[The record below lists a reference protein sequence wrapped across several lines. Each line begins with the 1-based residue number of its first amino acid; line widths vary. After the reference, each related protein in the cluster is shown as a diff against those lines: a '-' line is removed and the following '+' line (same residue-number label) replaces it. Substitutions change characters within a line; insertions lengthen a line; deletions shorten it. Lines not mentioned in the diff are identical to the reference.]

1 MHHFMSLVVELD
13 AVLSLFCERVNAV
26 ARMCRADMQHSSPIE
41 AVCCYGEKTQFR
53 RYPRAVRLFLFFF
66 SSPLAQAVR
75 SPRRV
80 ASRTSPSSFL
90 QPASQRT
97 SGASIRQLPSV
108 LPFFP
113 ENRSSAVGSSPLGLR
128 VVFLPSFLP
137 LPDLPSVDDNQI
149 RSNLLLLPSILRPP
163 SLLPPPNT
171 APPAL
176 STRALTNGKLNRP
189 QSELQNHS
197 WSGRPIEP
205 MFLSKATRWRFSSSS
220 SSSSVCARGR
230 EVAKFFFSASLH
242 IPIKVNFASHSGMRA
257 ERGICKRN
265 GEGKETQRGAGVA
278 GGQAG
283 RYIRRAY

>member
-137 LPDLPSVDDNQI
+137 SVAGSAVRRRQSDQI
-149 RSNLLLLPSILRPP
+149 KSSFAALHPP
-163 SLLPPPNT
+163 SSLPPSPT
-171 APPAL
+171 QYCAP
-176 STRALTNGKLNRP
+176 RP
-189 QSELQNHS
+189 LHS
-197 WSGRPIEP
+197 RSYKW
-205 MFLSKATRWRFSSSS
+205 
-220 SSSSVCARGR
+220 
-230 EVAKFFFSASLH
+230 
-242 IPIKVNFASHSGMRA
+242 
-257 ERGICKRN
+257 
-265 GEGKETQRGAGVA
+265 
-278 GGQAG
+278 
-283 RYIRRAY
+283 